1 MGWGGGVYRVLPDG
15 GVCGS
20 PAPLCVCLFGVC
32 DVGLWASVCVFVCG
46 GGGGT
51 CKSLTVASVE
61 VIDHQQLLPE
71 VLVDDFRG
79 TRTLVLP
86 QHVGHTLQRFVDLS
100 ETFKIA
106 SINVYDQLYMFTK
119 KFVACE
125 DLEWGLRS
133 ASIPSLPKSC

>member
-1 MGWGGGVYRVLPDG
+1 MFTGYSLTVASVGVQL
-15 GVCGS
+15 
-20 PAPLCVCLFGVC
+20 LCVCVC
-32 DVGLWASVCVFVCG
+32 LESVMWDCGLVYVCLCVW
-46 GGGGT
+46 GGT

-61 VIDHQQLLPE
+61 VIDHHQLLPE

-79 TRTLVLP
+79 TRTLVPP
-86 QHVGHTLQRFVDLS
+86 QHAGHTLQRFVDLP

-133 ASIPSLPKSC
+133 ASIPSLPKPC